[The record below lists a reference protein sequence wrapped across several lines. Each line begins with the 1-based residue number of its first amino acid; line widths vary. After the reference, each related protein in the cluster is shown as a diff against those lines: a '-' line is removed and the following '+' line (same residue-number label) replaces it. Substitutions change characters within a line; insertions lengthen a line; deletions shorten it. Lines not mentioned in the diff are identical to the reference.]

1 MLVGRRIDR
10 LPIPLGD
17 EERVHLEG
25 EIGGRHRDRHRVVD
39 VDTEFL
45 EALPDDRLTRQLTVL
60 DMPSDQVPAVRIPLT
75 AGMAMHHQNQT
86 VANKRSDRDRNRGEH
101 GGTLREHAPACD
113 RWAVGSD
120 HDSSWGEVLALGSRS
135 TAGQARSARVAA
147 RRRSVDG
154 ARHGAAW

>member
-1 MLVGRRIDR
+1 MLVGRRVDR
-10 LPIPLGD
+10 FPIPLRD

-25 EIGGRHRDRHRVVD
+25 EIGGGHRDRHRVVD

-45 EALPDDRLTRQLTVL
+45 EALSDDRLSGQLTVL
-60 DMPSDQVPAVRIPLT
+60 DMPSDQVPTVRVPLS

-101 GGTLREHAPACD
+101 GGTLREQALACD

-120 HDSSWGEVLALGSRS
+120 HDSSWETG
-135 TAGQARSARVAA
+135 
-147 RRRSVDG
+147 
-154 ARHGAAW
+154 